1 MPQLPDTPFLNEN
14 EQSSLSNV
22 LTRFRAAPAAG
33 PQAAAGDSFTPE
45 RAAILARE
53 LVDLAWP
60 GPDAG
65 LAAHLAAMLG
75 AVPASEGN
83 ALDVVAARHEA
94 LLAAADSDKGCLP
107 AVQARHLVRAA
118 LAMHGDGALR
128 PWCDLGALA
137 VEQAQLGAMRDKEL
151 SDAEKDY
158 LRFLNKIEQAG
169 LLRRRCAVPDPA
181 SLLALGERFPNFAE
195 PVAFFAEQA
204 AFARLRGAGSFQP
217 IPILLDGPAGVGKTH
232 FASALAELLGT
243 RSETL
248 NMASQSCAFT
258 LSGLDRGWSS
268 ARPGLVFNALLH
280 GTSLAPVLVL
290 DELDKAN
297 QDARSDPLGPLYA
310 LLEPRN
316 AAAFRD
322 EYAGIPIDA
331 SQAIWLA
338 TSNDRTRIP
347 AALLSRFQVFEIGAL
362 QPHQLETIAEQVF
375 VSLAAGI
382 PGAPPRLP
390 ARWHASLAGQSP
402 RQVRIALQQGLGR
415 AALRAVRSGA
425 TSIALHDDDLPAAP
439 AARPAIG
446 FC

>member
-14 EQSSLSNV
+14 EQSSLSDV
-22 LTRFRAAPAAG
+22 LARFRTADASGPAAADG
-33 PQAAAGDSFTPE
+33 EAFTPQ

-53 LVDLAWP
+53 LVDLAWNA
-60 GPDAG
+60 PDAG
-65 LAAHLAAMLG
+65 LCTHLAAMLG
-75 AVPASEGN
+75 AVPAIDGD
-83 ALDVVAARHEA
+83 ALEVVAARHAA
-94 LLAAADSDKGCLP
+94 LLAASGSDKGSLH
-107 AVQARHLVRAA
+107 AVQARHLLRAA
-118 LAMHGDGALR
+118 LAMHGNDQLR

-137 VEQAQLGAMRDKEL
+137 AEQAQLGAMRDKDM

-158 LRFLNKIEQAG
+158 LRFLNKIENAG

-181 SLLALGERFPNFAE
+181 SVLALGERFPNFAA
-195 PVAFFAEQA
+195 PVAFLAEQA
-204 AFARLRGAGSFQP
+204 AFARLRGAASFQP
-217 IPILLDGPAGVGKTH
+217 VPILLDGPAGVGKTH
-232 FASALAELLGT
+232 FATALAELLGA
-243 RSETL
+243 RSDTL

-258 LSGLDRGWSS
+258 LSGLDRSWSS

-280 GTSLAPVLVL
+280 GTSLAPVIVL

-297 QDARSDPLGPLYA
+297 QDARSDPLGPLYT
-310 LLEPRN
+310 LLEPRS
-316 AAAFRD
+316 AVAFRD
-322 EYAGIPIDA
+322 EYAGVPVDA

-338 TSNDRTRIP
+338 TSNQREHIP

-362 QPHQLETIAEQVF
+362 QPQQLETIAEQVF
-375 VSLAAGI
+375 ASLAAGI

-390 ARWHASLAGQSP
+390 ARWHAGLAGQSP

-425 TSIALHDDDLPAAP
+425 SAIALHDDDLPAAP